1 VSFVFKLDNL
11 VRRVAL
17 IVVVSVICGALFW
30 LIYSHFILRAVTDT
44 RLSLAIE
51 ALNAASLRFPNSP
64 RVHYRL
70 AEAEMANAIENQQM
84 VPSALAHAE
93 RAVGLSLWDYRARR
107 LLGGLQE
114 LNGDGDGAEKS
125 LRAAVQLAPYHTE
138 TNWAL
143 ANLLLRR
150 GKLKESL
157 EIFRK
162 AAGKGDEL
170 LPLSFDMLW
179 QSSGGDLEMLKAM
192 VGNDPS
198 MQLSLV
204 QFCLDR
210 TMVTEAVDIF
220 RGINRDAKLN
230 SSKSAT
236 FIKSLLLAGQF
247 ETARTLWL
255 DLVTPPTDSTSQSG
269 GQSGGQLSVKQTDLI
284 WNGGFEASSVKNF
297 DHFDWAIAPS
307 EYARFG
313 IDTKTAH
320 SGSRSI
326 KISFAGRDTTKL
338 LGEVRQL
345 VVLKPGVRYHF
356 ECYARA
362 SDLLTP
368 EGPRIA
374 VIGEGGVIVSS
385 QPVAEGTTD
394 WQRLAIDFV
403 APLDSPLKYI
413 GIVRVPKFSYD
424 DPTRGVVWFDDFTL
438 SEQSK

>member
-1 VSFVFKLDNL
+1 
-11 VRRVAL
+11 VA
-17 IVVVSVICGALFW
+17 SVICGVLFW

-44 RLSLAIE
+44 RLTLALE
-51 ALNAASLRFPNSP
+51 ALTAASLRFPNSP

-84 VPSALAHAE
+84 IPSALGHAE
-93 RAVGLSLWDYRARR
+93 KAVGLSLWDYRARR

-114 LNGDGDGAEKS
+114 LNGDVDAAEKS

-150 GKLKESL
+150 GKLEDSL

-162 AAGKGDEL
+162 AAGKGGKADEL
-170 LPLSFDMLW
+170 LPLTFDMLW
-179 QSSGGDLEMLKAM
+179 QSSGGDLETLKALA
-192 VGNDPS
+192 GNDPS
-198 MQLSLV
+198 TQLSLV

-210 TMVTEAVDIF
+210 SMVTEAVGIF
-220 RGINRDAKLN
+220 RSIDREAKLN

-236 FIKSLLLAGQF
+236 FIKSLMLAGQY

-255 DLVTPPTDSTSQSG
+255 DLVSPPPGSTPQSG
-269 GQSGGQLSVKQTDLI
+269 KQSASLPGGLLPDQMSDQSSELI
-284 WNGGFEASSVKNF
+284 WNGGFEASPVKYL

-313 IDTKTAH
+313 IDTRIAH
-320 SGSRSI
+320 SGSRSM
-326 KISFAGRDTTKL
+326 KISFTGRDTTKL

-345 VVLKPGVRYHF
+345 VVLKPGARYHF
-356 ECYARA
+356 ECYAKA
-362 SDLLTP
+362 ADLLTP
-368 EGPRIA
+368 EGPRIG
-374 VIGEGGVIVSS
+374 VVGEGGVIVSS
-385 QPVAEGTTD
+385 EPVAEGTTD
-394 WQRLAIDFV
+394 WQRLAVDFV
-403 APLDSPLKYI
+403 APQDSSLKYI

-424 DPTRGVVWFDDFTL
+424 EPTRGVVWFDDFTL
-438 SEQSK
+438 TERSK